1 MSQKKRFLRLDS
13 LVAYVQT
20 EADGDEIFIK
30 YNDEVVAPVE
40 SRFIRMTKEPA
51 SLNVEIELQESVKWA
66 ELELWDYDHL
76 SPNDCL
82 GKFRL
87 FVEDTGENF
96 SAELAKNNGSEARYV
111 LNWSVVERRNKGG
124 R

>member
-1 MSQKKRFLRLDS
+1 MSEKKRFLRLDS

-30 YNDEVVAPVE
+30 YNDEVVAPVK

-87 FVEDTGENF
+87 FVE
-96 SAELAKNNGSEARYV
+96 EA
-111 LNWSVVERRNKGG
+111 GG
-124 R
+124 KLLR